1 MITRDEIAE
10 LIGVRVGHGKGER
23 SARAVGQVGFT
34 DVAASVAAHLGIASQ
49 GPGKSFL

>member
-23 SARAVGQVGFT
+23 SARAVGQ
-34 DVAASVAAHLGIASQ
+34 AKPIIAGTGRCVSTECRATMIA
-49 GPGKSFL
+49 F